1 MDRRDVAELL
11 EFILHS
17 VELIEKRFEA
27 IDCPSDFL
35 ADDAGLE
42 KLDSISMRLQS
53 IGEAVKSLSKRSPDL
68 LETAAPRDYWSQIV
82 RTREIISHHYIDLD
96 SEIIYDIC
104 ENELKELERTIRRV
118 LANVNG

>member
-11 EFILHS
+11 DFILHS
-17 VELIEKRFEA
+17 IKLIEKRFEA